1 MKCEQDQY
9 KNGVGFDCELVHD
22 ATQEHVKKAHW
33 IPKRTPEFRNDCY
46 ESPEKRLPCRRVTL
60 QKKVPFATEK
70 KVNRVDDVLV
80 GDCESHFTHRSH
92 PSSLNTV
99 GSWLDRLR
107 HGKVNVRWFSSVTWS
122 AQCERRFG
130 MKTVDRSED
139 VHGMWAINICI
150 IYTWVLISGH
160 VCVR

>member
-22 ATQEHVKKAHW
+22 ATQAHVKKAHW

-60 QKKVPFATEK
+60 QKKVPFATKK

-92 PSSLNTV
+92 PQVHSIQSAR
-99 GSWLDRLR
+99 GSID
-107 HGKVNVRWFSSVTWS
+107 
-122 AQCERRFG
+122 FG
-130 MKTVDRSED
+130 MVKSTSAGFHPSPGRLSVRD
-139 VHGMWAINICI
+139 V
-150 IYTWVLISGH
+150 V
-160 VCVR
+160 V